1 VASEAAEG
9 IGKAAILPRS
19 RRYRPAMEGCARAK
33 LRGPRQYDRAARVE
47 ACPRATQQDNMAKPL
62 VLYDNYT
69 RSLRT
74 FEPLKTDAVGL
85 YTCGP
90 TVYDYQHIGNFRT
103 FLFEDLLRRILE
115 WNGYTVRHVM
125 NITDV
130 GHLTSDADTGEDK
143 METGSRR
150 TGKTAWQI
158 AELYTESFLTDMKAL
173 NIEPPTILCRATDHI
188 AEQIAFIADI
198 EKNGYTYR
206 TSDGIYF
213 DTSRQPDYGYLARL
227 DRAGLE
233 AGKRVDPGEKR
244 SATDFALWKFSRQGE
259 KRQMEWDS
267 PWGTGFPGWHIECS
281 AMAQKYLGDYFDIH
295 CGGEDHI
302 PVHHTNEIAQTE
314 ARVGTRL
321 ANFWTHGY
329 FLLSNDAKM
338 AKSAGAFLRLQTL
351 IDRGYDPLAY
361 RYLCLTAHY
370 RSQLNFTWDALDAAA
385 TGLDRLRQGVFGL
398 RGSDEADARF
408 LERFTAE
415 INEDL
420 NVPRALALAW
430 EVLRGDQPVASRRA
444 TLIAFDRVF
453 GLGLSGWRARE
464 ETIPE
469 PVHALAA
476 ARLAARQAKQWAEAD
491 RLRAELHAAGWE
503 VEDRADGYSLK
514 RR

>member
-1 VASEAAEG
+1 M
-9 IGKAAILPRS
+9 P
-19 RRYRPAMEGCARAK
+19 P
-33 LRGPRQYDRAARVE
+33 
-47 ACPRATQQDNMAKPL
+47 PL
-62 VLYDNYT
+62 TLYDNYA

-74 FEPLKTDAVGL
+74 FEPLKDREVGL

-103 FLFEDLLRRILE
+103 FLFEDVLKRVLE

-143 METGSRR
+143 METGARR
-150 TGKTAWQI
+150 TGKSAWEI
-158 AELYTESFLTDMKAL
+158 AELYTEAFLEDMRRL
-173 NIEPPTILCRATDHI
+173 NIEPPALLPRATDHI
-188 AEQIAFIADI
+188 AEQIQFIADV

-213 DTSRQPDYGYLARL
+213 DTSKQPGYGHLARL
-227 DRAGLE
+227 DKAGLE
-233 AGKRVDPGEKR
+233 AGKRIDQGEKK
-244 SATDFALWKFSRQGE
+244 SPTDFALWKFSPPGE
-259 KRQMEWDS
+259 KRQMEWES
-267 PWGTGFPGWHIECS
+267 PWGKGFPGWHIECS

-295 CGGEDHI
+295 CGGEDHL

-321 ANFWTHGY
+321 ANFWMHGY
-329 FLLSNDAKM
+329 FLLANDAKM
-338 AKSAGAFLRLQTL
+338 AKSAGEFLRIASLV
-351 IDRGYDPLAY
+351 DRGYDPLAF

-385 TGLDRLRQGVFGL
+385 RALDRMRNGIYAL
-398 RGSDEADARF
+398 EAGGEVDAAYR
-408 LERFTAE
+408 ERFSAE
-415 INEDL
+415 INDDL

-430 EVLRGDQPVASRRA
+430 EVLRGELPAATKKA
-444 TLIAFDRVF
+444 TLLAFDRVF
-453 GLGLSGWRARE
+453 GLGLAAWQPKQ

-469 PVHALAA
+469 AVNMLAA
-476 ARLAARQAKQWAEAD
+476 ARVAARQARQWAEAD

-503 VEDRADGYSLK
+503 MEDLADGYRLK
-514 RR
+514 RLP